1 MVIEFSLGKV
11 IATPREIVIKLS
23 GSAMVTLQAQTDSIQ
38 LLGRGANVVLSHG
51 AERGA
56 NVVLSHG
63 AECKWSIKLDNE
75 EQPAEL
81 SREIGIGIQ

>member
-51 AERGA
+51 AE
-56 NVVLSHG
+56 
-63 AECKWSIKLDNE
+63 CKWSIKLDNE
-75 EQPAEL
+75 EQLAEL
-81 SREIGIGIQ
+81 SRKIGIDIQ